1 MTSPITGKSVSHLS
15 REISPAVAVLVFAS
29 FFSLFLNNLS
39 VPGWETIYRALFRFF
54 RLTLLLCLP
63 LYVHLPIYS
72 FIVDKMRGKLLQTGK
87 IQELHIKPFKH
98 WIFRPFQGIGIE
110 LLFETKLLTVLQ
122 VITGVAT
129 KPFPLF
135 SRSHF
140 QPGWL
145 LVISGIT
152 VVISLLLSILWTLDD
167 VGIRYVNRKDQEI
180 RMIGKYVGTLMP
192 IIFGFYGIFSLSAN
206 FPTSQVFIY
215 LFKTVIILYPPFT
228 VLTVFHTRL
237 LRNKAEYFFQKASLE
252 KGGIWFG
259 GKGDERNGPSILSIF
274 DSDACRSRCQN
285 YPLR

>member
-1 MTSPITGKSVSHLS
+1 MAFPNTGRRVWYLL
-15 REISPAVAVLVFAS
+15 REIYPALAVLFFAI
-29 FFSLFLNNLS
+29 FFSLFLSNLS
-39 VPGWETIYRALFRFF
+39 AQGWETIYRALIRFF

-63 LYVHLPIYS
+63 LFILSPIYS
-72 FIVDKMRGKLLQTGK
+72 FVVEKIRGKLLQTRK
-87 IQELHIKPFKH
+87 IQELHINPVKH

-122 VITGVAT
+122 VITGVTT

-135 SRSHF
+135 PRSQF

-192 IIFGFYGIFSLSAN
+192 IIFGFYGIFSLSAD

-228 VLTVFHTRL
+228 VFTVLHTL
-237 LRNKAEYFFQKASLE
+237 LLKRKADYFFQKALLG

-259 GKGDERNGPSILSIF
+259 AENEERNGAWVDDGLWLGDVLPRRPGMSE
-274 DSDACRSRCQN
+274 
-285 YPLR
+285 